1 MSILVVGSVALDTV
15 ENQFGKVND
24 SPGGSALYFSSAASF
39 FSPVNVVG
47 VVGTD
52 FDFTIIDFLKKRNVD
67 LNGIY
72 VEKGKT
78 FRWGGIYHLDINK
91 RDTTFTDLN
100 VFQNFKP
107 TIPKSYQ
114 DSEYIFLANI
124 DPELQLQVLDQIN
137 NPKLVVLD
145 TMNFWINSKKNKV
158 EEVIRRSDII
168 ILNDEETRE
177 FTENPNLLKAGKELL
192 DLGPKY
198 LIIKKGEHGAVL
210 LGKDSF
216 FTVPAFPVEI
226 VKDPTGAGDSFAGG
240 FVGYLA
246 RKKNL
251 DITTLR
257 KAIVYG
263 SIIASYNVEDF
274 SFNKLIQLNKND
286 LEKRFVKMQEITQI
300 D

>member
-1 MSILVVGSVALDTV
+1 MSVLVVGSVALDTV
-15 ENQFGKVND
+15 ENEFGIADD
-24 SPGGSALYFSSAASF
+24 SPGGSALYFSSAASL

-52 FDFTIIDFLKKRNVD
+52 FDFSIIDFLKKRAVD
-67 LNGIY
+67 LNGVY
-72 VEKGKT
+72 VEEGKT
-78 FRWGGIYHLDINK
+78 FRWGGKYHKDINK

-107 TIPKSYQ
+107 NIPESYKN
-114 DSEYIFLANI
+114 SKYVFLANI

-137 NPKLVVLD
+137 KPKLVVLD
-145 TMNFWINSKKNKV
+145 TMNFWISSKKNKV
-158 EEVIRRSDII
+158 EEVIKRSNII

-177 FTENPNLLKAGKELL
+177 FTNIPNLLDAGRKILS
-192 DLGPKY
+192 LGPDY

-216 FTVPAFPVEI
+216 FTVPAFPVRT
-226 VKDPTGAGDSFAGG
+226 VMDPTGAGDSFAGG

-246 RKKNL
+246 KENKT
-251 DITTLR
+251 DSGTLR
-257 KAIVYG
+257 KAVVYG
-263 SIIASYNVEDF
+263 SVVASYNVEDF
-274 SFNKLIQLNKND
+274 SFNKLVEINEND
-286 LEKRFVKMQEITQI
+286 LQRRYNKMQEITQI